1 MALFQFSKF
10 DMAVMVHSWCDW
22 KYDDCD
28 RRTDNKANQYMH
40 METYRRHIYPSHP
53 PIILG
58 ATFKHFNHCR
68 QMLRA
73 GIRGVLVNRT
83 IPLKRVQKRAAAMKA
98 LLKSKLSNDNIIYIM
113 SFL

>member
-10 DMAVMVHSWCDW
+10 DMAVMIHSWCDW

-28 RRTDNKANQYMH
+28 RRTDNKANEYMH
-40 METYRRHIYPSHP
+40 MQTYRRHIYPRNP
-53 PIILG
+53 PRILN
-58 ATFKHFNHCR
+58 ASFKHYNHCR

-73 GIRGVLVNRT
+73 GIRGLLVNRT
-83 IPLKRVQKRAAAMKA
+83 IPLRRFQKRMAIIKG
-98 LLKSKLSNDNIIYIM
+98 LLKSKLGNDNIICIM